1 VNFFLSVTTDHS
13 QESIVLLCPA
23 SQKRREHQSTTLY
36 CTSVSHCSELR
47 SQERRASSVVD
58 ATRRAEYA
66 SAYVRHVR
74 RRSPVFWFFFYKTL
88 FSDLDWRWHR
98 GRNWSACHKDKIE
111 IPYSMWVGNRSRR
124 TNPKWPGRP
133 KLSNVIVSRPRSPRP
148 LDIRTKRMLVI

>member
-1 VNFFLSVTTDHS
+1 VNFFFALRRKREGENTK
-13 QESIVLLCPA
+13 
-23 SQKRREHQSTTLY
+23 SQKLY
-36 CTSVSHCSELR
+36 CTSMLRCSELR
-47 SQERRASSVVD
+47 SQERWASSVVD
-58 ATRRAEYA
+58 TTRRANLYA